1 MAQTSCGLI
10 VLSSSTGLHL
20 ASTCRPGSREM
31 SSNEPRLEL
40 RLVHRNLRASSPTAA
55 VDDVVTVNC
64 ICRWSHSMEEILYSQ
79 FPDEVV
85 KVMCQF
91 LFVVFTGRG

>member
-1 MAQTSCGLI
+1 
-10 VLSSSTGLHL
+10 
-20 ASTCRPGSREM
+20 
-31 SSNEPRLEL
+31 
-40 RLVHRNLRASSPTAA
+40 
-55 VDDVVTVNC
+55 
-64 ICRWSHSMEEILYSQ
+64 MEEILYSQ